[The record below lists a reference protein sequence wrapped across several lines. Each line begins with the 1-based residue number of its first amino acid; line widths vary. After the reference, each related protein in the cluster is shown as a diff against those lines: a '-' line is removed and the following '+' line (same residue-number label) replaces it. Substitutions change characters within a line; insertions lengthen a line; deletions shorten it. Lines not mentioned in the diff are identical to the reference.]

1 MRLECRSSRRVLVG
15 AGRLTPVFGS
25 GMTERFDFVIIGAGA
40 SGEAAASYARARGAT
55 VALVERDLFGGTCA
69 FWGCMPSKTLLH
81 AAEIRACGGDYS
93 WEKAS
98 ARRDY
103 MIVREGRDYPDDSG
117 HVKGYK
123 AAGTVPVRG
132 SAKIAG
138 PGTVVVRT
146 DAGARELEARDIV
159 IAVGSVAKVPKIEG
173 LAEAGFWTNKEGTSL
188 RELPKS
194 IAILGAGPSGTELA
208 QVYGRFGVRT
218 TLVSPRQVSP
228 TDHPRSSA
236 LLAKALR
243 ASGVD
248 VRENARA
255 QRVRPRA
262 GKDGDHVVDLAD
274 GSTVE
279 AAVIELNVGRTAAPA
294 LASLGL
300 EAIGIA
306 YDGGDILKVDDT
318 LRAADHVYAI
328 GDCIGP
334 ELSTHPGHYEGET
347 AVKIALG
354 DKVRADF
361 SATPR
366 AVYTDPETAAVGLL
380 VDQAKERGIDAFE
393 QTANLAT
400 SAKGYVSESEGHVS
414 IVIDRKNKILIG
426 AFIGGRAASQTIH
439 QAVLTMQLK
448 KPISVLAQTIHA
460 FPTVARVM
468 GGLFAKADLALR

>member
-1 MRLECRSSRRVLVG
+1 
-15 AGRLTPVFGS
+15 
-25 GMTERFDFVIIGAGA
+25 MTERFDFIVIGAGA

-81 AAEIRACGGDYS
+81 AAEIRACGGDYP

-132 SAKIAG
+132 TAKIAG
-138 PGTVVVRT
+138 QGKVVVRT
-146 DAGARELEARDIV
+146 DADARELDARDII
-159 IAVGSVAKVPKIEG
+159 IAVGSVGKVPKLEG
-173 LAEAGFWTNKEGTSL
+173 LADAGFWTNKEGTSL

-208 QVYGRFGVRT
+208 QVYARFGVRT
-218 TLVSPRQVSP
+218 TLVSPRQVNP

-262 GKDGDHVVDLAD
+262 GKGGEHVVELAD

-294 LASLGL
+294 LASVGL
-300 EAIGIA
+300 DAVGIA
-306 YDGGDILKVDDT
+306 YDGGDILKVDDAT

-328 GDCIGP
+328 GDCIGH
-334 ELSTHPGHYEGET
+334 ELSTHLGHYEGET

-354 DKVRADF
+354 DDVRADF
-361 SATPR
+361 SAVPR
-366 AVYTDPETAAVGLL
+366 AVYTEPETAAVGLL
-380 VDQAKERGIDAFE
+380 LEQAKERGIDAYE
-393 QTANLAT
+393 ETANLAT

-414 IVIDRKNKILIG
+414 VVIDRKNKVVVG
-426 AFIGGRAASQTIH
+426 AFIGGPAASEAIH
-439 QAVLTMQLK
+439 EAVLAIKLRT
-448 KPISVLAQTIHA
+448 PISLLSQTIHA
-460 FPTVARVM
+460 FPTVSRVM
-468 GGLFAKADLALR
+468 GGVFAKADLALR

>member
-1 MRLECRSSRRVLVG
+1 
-15 AGRLTPVFGS
+15 
-25 GMTERFDFVIIGAGA
+25 MTERFDFVVIGAGA
-40 SGEAAASYARARGAT
+40 SGEAAASHARARGAT

-81 AAEIRACGGDYS
+81 AAEIRACGGDYP

-103 MIVREGRDYPDDSG
+103 MIVREERDYPDDSG
-117 HVKGYK
+117 HIKGYK
-123 AAGTVPVRG
+123 AAGTVPIRG
-132 SAKIAG
+132 TAKITA
-138 PGTVVVRT
+138 PGRVSVRT
-146 DAGARELEARDIV
+146 DDGARELEAGDIV
-159 IAVGSVAKVPKIEG
+159 IAVGSVPKVPNLEG

-208 QVYGRFGVRT
+208 QVYARFGVRT
-218 TLVSPRQVSP
+218 TLVSPRQVNPS
-228 TDHPRSSA
+228 DHPRSSA

-262 GKDGDHVVDLAD
+262 GKDGQHVVELAD
-274 GSTVE
+274 GSAVE
-279 AAVIELNVGRTAAPA
+279 AAVVELNVGRTAAPA
-294 LASLGL
+294 LSSLGL
-300 EAIGIA
+300 EAVGIA
-306 YDGGDILKVDDT
+306 YDGGDILKVDET

-328 GDCIGP
+328 GDCIGR
-334 ELSTHPGHYEGET
+334 ELSTHLGHYEGEI

-354 DKVRADF
+354 DDVRADF

-380 VDQAKERGIDAFE
+380 VDQAEERGIDAFE
-393 QTANLAT
+393 VTSDLAT

-414 IVIDRKNKILIG
+414 IVIDRRNKILVG
-426 AFIGGRAASQTIH
+426 AFIGGPAASEAIGE
-439 QAVLTMQLK
+439 AVLAIKLK
-448 KPISVLAQTIHA
+448 TPISVLADTIHA
-460 FPTVARVM
+460 VPTVSRAM

>member
-1 MRLECRSSRRVLVG
+1 MS
-15 AGRLTPVFGS
+15 
-25 GMTERFDFVIIGAGA
+25 ERFDFVIIGAGA

-81 AAEIRACGGDYS
+81 AAAIRACGGDYS
-93 WEKAS
+93 WGKAS

-117 HVKGYK
+117 HIKGYK

-132 SAKIAG
+132 SAKIGA
-138 PGTVVVRT
+138 PGKVVVRT
-146 DAGARELEARDIV
+146 DDGARELEARDII
-159 IAVGSVAKVPKIEG
+159 IAVGSIGKVPKLEG

-188 RELPKS
+188 RDLPKS

-208 QVYGRFGVRT
+208 QVYARFGVRT
-218 TLVSPRQVSP
+218 TLVSPRQVNPS
-228 TDHPRSSA
+228 DHPRSSA

-255 QRVRPRA
+255 QRIRPRA
-262 GKDGDHVVDLAD
+262 GKGGEHVVELAD
-274 GSTVE
+274 GSTIE

-294 LASLGL
+294 LSSLGL
-300 EAIGIA
+300 DAAGIS
-306 YDGGDILKVDDT
+306 YDGGDYLKVDDT

-328 GDCIGP
+328 GDCVGH
-334 ELSTHPGHYEGET
+334 ELSTHLGHYEGET

-354 DKVRADF
+354 DSIRADF

-380 VDQAKERGIDAFE
+380 LDQAKERGIDAYE
-393 QTANLAT
+393 ETADLAT

-414 IVIDRKNKILIG
+414 VVIDRKNKVVVG
-426 AFIGGRAASQTIH
+426 AFIGGPAASEAIH
-439 QAVLTMQLK
+439 EAVLAVKLRT
-448 KPISVLAQTIHA
+448 PIAVLADTIHA
-460 FPTVARVM
+460 FPTVSRVM
-468 GGLFAKADLALR
+468 GGIFAKADLALR

>member
-1 MRLECRSSRRVLVG
+1 MS
-15 AGRLTPVFGS
+15 
-25 GMTERFDFVIIGAGA
+25 ERFDFVVIGAGV

-81 AAEIRACGGDYS
+81 AAEVRAHGGEYP
-93 WEKAS
+93 WERAS

-117 HVKGYK
+117 HIRDYK
-123 AAGTVPVRG
+123 AAGIVPVRG
-132 SAKIAG
+132 TAKLAG
-138 PGTVVVRT
+138 PGNVVVRT
-146 DAGARELEARDIV
+146 EGQPRELEARDIV
-159 IAVGSVAKVPKIEG
+159 IAVGSIGKVPKLDG

-188 RELPKS
+188 RELPRS

-208 QVYGRFGVRT
+208 QVYARFGVRT
-218 TLVSPRQVSP
+218 TLVSPRQVNP

-243 ASGVD
+243 ADGVD

-255 QRVRPRA
+255 QRIRPRA
-262 GKDGDHVVDLAD
+262 GKGGEHVVELAD

-294 LASLGL
+294 LSSLGL
-300 EAIGIA
+300 DAVGIA
-306 YDGGDILKVDDT
+306 YDGRDFLKVDDDT

-328 GDCIGP
+328 GDCIGH
-334 ELSTHPGHYEGET
+334 ELSTHLGHYEGET
-347 AVKIALG
+347 AVKVALG
-354 DKVRADF
+354 DDVRADF

-366 AVYTDPETAAVGLL
+366 AVYTDPETAGVGLL
-380 VDQAKERGIDAFE
+380 LDQAKARGIDAFE
-393 QTANLAT
+393 ETADLAT

-414 IVIDRKNKILIG
+414 IVIDRKNKIVVG
-426 AFIGGRAASQTIH
+426 AFIGGLAASEAIH
-439 QAVLTMQLK
+439 EAVLAVKLK
-448 KPISVLAQTIHA
+448 TPISLLAQTIHA
-460 FPTVARVM
+460 FPTVTRAM

>member
-1 MRLECRSSRRVLVG
+1 LS
-15 AGRLTPVFGS
+15 
-25 GMTERFDFVIIGAGA
+25 ERFDFVVIGAGA

-81 AAEIRACGGDYS
+81 AAEIRACGGDYP

-138 PGTVVVRT
+138 PGKVVVRT
-146 DAGARELEARDIV
+146 DDGARELEARDIV
-159 IAVGSVAKVPKIEG
+159 IAVGSIGKVPNLEG
-173 LAEAGFWTNKEGTSL
+173 LAEAGFWTNREGTSL

-208 QVYGRFGVRT
+208 QVYARFGVRT
-218 TLVSPRQVSP
+218 TLVSPRQVNP

-262 GKDGDHVVDLAD
+262 GKGGEHVVELAD

-294 LASLGL
+294 LSSLGL
-300 EAIGIA
+300 EAVGIA
-306 YDGGDILKVDDT
+306 YDGGDILKVDDGT
-318 LRAADHVYAI
+318 LRAADHVYGI
-328 GDCIGP
+328 GDCVGH
-334 ELSTHPGHYEGET
+334 ELSTHLGHYEGET

-354 DKVRADF
+354 DNIRADF

-380 VDQAKERGIDAFE
+380 LDQAKERGLE
-393 QTANLAT
+393 VYEETANIAT

-414 IVIDRKNKILIG
+414 VVIDRKNKIVVG
-426 AFIGGRAASQTIH
+426 AFIGGPAASEAIH
-439 QAVLTMQLK
+439 EAVLAIKLK
-448 KPISVLAQTIHA
+448 TPIAVLAETIHA

-468 GGLFAKADLALR
+468 GGLFAKAALALR

>member
-1 MRLECRSSRRVLVG
+1 MS
-15 AGRLTPVFGS
+15 
-25 GMTERFDFVIIGAGA
+25 ERFDFVIIGAGA

-81 AAEIRACGGDYS
+81 AAEIRACGGDYP

-117 HVKGYK
+117 HIKGYK

-138 PGTVVVRT
+138 PGKVVVRT
-146 DAGARELEARDIV
+146 DDGARELEARDIV

-218 TLVSPRQVSP
+218 TLVSPRQVNPS
-228 TDHPRSSA
+228 DHPRSSA
-236 LLAKALR
+236 LLTKALR
-243 ASGVD
+243 SSGVD

-255 QRVRPRA
+255 ERVRPRA
-262 GKDGDHVVDLAD
+262 GKGGDHIIELAD

-279 AAVIELNVGRTAAPA
+279 AAIIELNVGRTAAPA
-294 LASLGL
+294 LSTLGL
-300 EAIGIA
+300 DAVGIA

-318 LRAADHVYAI
+318 TLRAADHVYAI
-328 GDCIGP
+328 GDCVGH
-334 ELSTHPGHYEGET
+334 ELSTHLGHYEGET

-354 DKVRADF
+354 DNIRADF

-380 VDQAKERGIDAFE
+380 LDQAKERGIDAFE
-393 QTANLAT
+393 ETANLAT

-414 IVIDRKNKILIG
+414 IVIDRKNKIVVG
-426 AFIGGRAASQTIH
+426 AFIGGPAASEAIH
-439 QAVLTMQLK
+439 EAVLAIKLRT
-448 KPISVLAQTIHA
+448 PIALLAQTIHA
-460 FPTVARVM
+460 FPTVSRAM
-468 GGLFAKADLALR
+468 GGLFVKADLALR

>member
-1 MRLECRSSRRVLVG
+1 MS
-15 AGRLTPVFGS
+15 
-25 GMTERFDFVIIGAGA
+25 ERFDFVVIGAGA
-40 SGEAAASYARARGAT
+40 SGEAAAGYARARGAT

-81 AAEIRACGGDYS
+81 AAEIRAYGGDYS

-117 HVKGYK
+117 HIKSYK
-123 AAGTVPVRG
+123 RAGIVPVRG
-132 SAKIAG
+132 TAKMTGPRAIAVSTEDG
-138 PGTVVVRT
+138 P
-146 DAGARELEARDIV
+146 RELEAGDV
-159 IAVGSVAKVPKIEG
+159 VVAVGSIGKVPKLEG

-188 RELPKS
+188 RELPES

-208 QVYGRFGVRT
+208 QVYARFGVRT
-218 TLVSPRQVSP
+218 TLVSPRQVNP

-255 QRVRPRA
+255 QRIRPPG
-262 GKDGDHVVDLAD
+262 GKGGDHVVELAD
-274 GSTVE
+274 GSSVE

-294 LASLGL
+294 LASLDL
-300 EAIGIA
+300 NAAGIA

-318 LRAADHVYAI
+318 LRATDHVYAI
-328 GDCIGP
+328 GDCIGR
-334 ELSTHPGHYEGET
+334 ELSTHLGHYEGET

-354 DKVRADF
+354 DDVRADF
-361 SATPR
+361 SAVPR
-366 AVYTDPETAAVGLL
+366 AVYTQPETAAVGLL
-380 VDQAKERGIDAFE
+380 LEQAKERGIDAYE
-393 QTANLAT
+393 ETANLAT
-400 SAKGYVSESEGHVS
+400 SSKGYVSESEGHVS
-414 IVIDRKNKILIG
+414 IVIDRANKVLVG
-426 AFIGGRAASQTIH
+426 AFIGGPAASEAIH
-439 QAVLTMQLK
+439 EAVLAIKLRTPIQL
-448 KPISVLAQTIHA
+448 LAQTIHA
-460 FPTVARVM
+460 FPTVSRAM

>member
-1 MRLECRSSRRVLVG
+1 MS
-15 AGRLTPVFGS
+15 
-25 GMTERFDFVIIGAGA
+25 ERFDFVIIGAGA
-40 SGEAAASYARARGAT
+40 SGEAAASHARARGAT

-81 AAEIRACGGDYS
+81 AAEIRACGGDYP
-93 WEKAS
+93 WERAS

-117 HVKGYK
+117 HIKGYK

-138 PGTVVVRT
+138 PGRVVVRT
-146 DAGARELEARDIV
+146 DNAVRELEARDLI
-159 IAVGSVAKVPKIEG
+159 IAVGSIGKVPKLDG

-188 RELPKS
+188 RELPRS
-194 IAILGAGPSGTELA
+194 IVILGAGPSGTELA
-208 QVYGRFGVRT
+208 QVYARFGVRT
-218 TLVSPRQVSP
+218 TLVSPRQVNP

-236 LLAKALR
+236 LLAKTLR
-243 ASGVD
+243 ADGVD

-255 QRVRPRA
+255 QRIRPRA
-262 GKDGDHVVDLAD
+262 GKGGEHVVELAD

-279 AAVIELNVGRTAAPA
+279 AAVIELNVGRSAAPA

-300 EAIGIA
+300 EAAGIA
-306 YDGGDILKVDDT
+306 YDGGDFLKVDDT
-318 LRAADHVYAI
+318 LRAAEHVYGI
-328 GDCIGP
+328 GDCVGH
-334 ELSTHPGHYEGET
+334 ELSTHLGHYEGET

-354 DKVRADF
+354 DAIRADF

-366 AVYTDPETAAVGLL
+366 AVYTDPETAGVGLL
-380 VDQAKERGIDAFE
+380 LAQATARGIDAYE
-393 QTANLAT
+393 ETANIAT

-414 IVIDRKNKILIG
+414 IVIDRKNKIVVG
-426 AFIGGRAASQTIH
+426 AFIGGLAASEAIH
-439 QAVLTMQLK
+439 EAVLAVKLK
-448 KPISVLAQTIHA
+448 TPISLLAQTIHA
-460 FPTVARVM
+460 FPTVTRAM

>member
-1 MRLECRSSRRVLVG
+1 MS
-15 AGRLTPVFGS
+15 
-25 GMTERFDFVIIGAGA
+25 ERFDFVIIGAGA
-40 SGEAAASYARARGAT
+40 SGEAAASHARARGAT

-81 AAEIRACGGDYS
+81 AAEIRACGGDYP
-93 WEKAS
+93 WERAS

-117 HVKGYK
+117 HIKGYK

-138 PGTVVVRT
+138 PGRVVVRT
-146 DAGARELEARDIV
+146 DNAVRELEARDLI
-159 IAVGSVAKVPKIEG
+159 IAVGSIGKVPKLDG

-188 RELPKS
+188 RELPRS
-194 IAILGAGPSGTELA
+194 IVILGAGPSGTELA
-208 QVYGRFGVRT
+208 QVYARFGVRT
-218 TLVSPRQVSP
+218 TLVSPRQVNP

-236 LLAKALR
+236 LLAKTLR
-243 ASGVD
+243 ADGVD

-255 QRVRPRA
+255 QRIRPRA
-262 GKDGDHVVDLAD
+262 GKGGEHVVELAD

-300 EAIGIA
+300 DAVGIA
-306 YDGGDILKVDDT
+306 YDGGDFLKVDDT
-318 LRAADHVYAI
+318 LRAAEHVYGI
-328 GDCIGP
+328 GDCVGH
-334 ELSTHPGHYEGET
+334 ELSTHLGHYEGET

-354 DKVRADF
+354 DNVRADF

-366 AVYTDPETAAVGLL
+366 AVYTDPETAGVGLL
-380 VDQAKERGIDAFE
+380 LEQATARGIDAYE
-393 QTANLAT
+393 ETANLAT

-414 IVIDRKNKILIG
+414 IVIDRKNKIVVG
-426 AFIGGRAASQTIH
+426 AFIGGLAASEAIH
-439 QAVLTMQLK
+439 EAVLAVKLK
-448 KPISVLAQTIHA
+448 TPISLLAQTIHA
-460 FPTVARVM
+460 FPTVTRAM

>member
-1 MRLECRSSRRVLVG
+1 
-15 AGRLTPVFGS
+15 
-25 GMTERFDFVIIGAGA
+25 MTERFDFVVIGAGA

-81 AAEIRACGGDYS
+81 AAEIRACGGDYP

-117 HVKGYK
+117 HIKGYK

-138 PGTVVVRT
+138 PGRVIVRT
-146 DAGARELEARDIV
+146 DNAVRELEARDLI
-159 IAVGSVAKVPKIEG
+159 IAVGSIGKVPKLDG

-188 RELPKS
+188 RDLPRS
-194 IAILGAGPSGTELA
+194 IVILGAGPSGTELA
-208 QVYGRFGVRT
+208 QVYARFGVRT
-218 TLVSPRQVSP
+218 TLVSPRQVNP

-255 QRVRPRA
+255 QRIRPRA
-262 GKDGDHVVDLAD
+262 GKSAEHVIELAD

-300 EAIGIA
+300 DAAGIA

-328 GDCIGP
+328 GDCIGH
-334 ELSTHPGHYEGET
+334 ELSTHLGHYEGET
-347 AVKIALG
+347 AVKIAFG

-380 VDQAKERGIDAFE
+380 LEQAKDRGIDAYE
-393 QTANLAT
+393 ETANLAT

-414 IVIDRKNKILIG
+414 IVIDRTKKIVVG
-426 AFIGGRAASQTIH
+426 AFLGGPQAPERDPTRA
-439 QAVLTMQLK
+439 
-448 KPISVLAQTIHA
+448 
-460 FPTVARVM
+460 
-468 GGLFAKADLALR
+468 

>member
-1 MRLECRSSRRVLVG
+1 LS
-15 AGRLTPVFGS
+15 
-25 GMTERFDFVIIGAGA
+25 ERFDFVVIGAGA

-81 AAEIRACGGDYS
+81 AAEIRACGGDYP

-138 PGTVVVRT
+138 PGKVVVRT
-146 DAGARELEARDIV
+146 DDGARELEARDIV
-159 IAVGSVAKVPKIEG
+159 IAVGSIGKVPKLEG
-173 LAEAGFWTNKEGTSL
+173 LAEAGFWTNREGTSL

-208 QVYGRFGVRT
+208 QVYARFGVRT
-218 TLVSPRQVSP
+218 TLVSPRQVNP

-262 GKDGDHVVDLAD
+262 GKGGEHVVELAD

-294 LASLGL
+294 LSSLGL
-300 EAIGIA
+300 EAVGIV
-306 YDGGDILKVDDT
+306 YDGGDILKVDDST
-318 LRAADHVYAI
+318 LRAADHIYGI
-328 GDCIGP
+328 GDCVGH
-334 ELSTHPGHYEGET
+334 ELSTHLGHYEGET

-354 DKVRADF
+354 DNIRADF

-380 VDQAKERGIDAFE
+380 LDQAKERGLEAYE
-393 QTANLAT
+393 ETANIAT

-414 IVIDRKNKILIG
+414 VVIDRKNKIVVG
-426 AFIGGRAASQTIH
+426 AFIGGPAASEAIH
-439 QAVLTMQLK
+439 EAVLAIKLK
-448 KPISVLAQTIHA
+448 TPIAVLAETIHA

-468 GGLFAKADLALR
+468 GGLFAKAALALR

>member
-1 MRLECRSSRRVLVG
+1 VS
-15 AGRLTPVFGS
+15 
-25 GMTERFDFVIIGAGA
+25 ERFDFVVIGAGA

-55 VALVERDLFGGTCA
+55 IALVERDLFGGTCA

-81 AAEIRACGGDYS
+81 AAEIRACGGDYP

-132 SAKIAG
+132 TAKLAG
-138 PGTVVVRT
+138 SGKVVVRT
-146 DAGARELEARDIV
+146 DGDARELEARDIV
-159 IAVGSVAKVPKIEG
+159 IAVGSVAKVPKLEG

-194 IAILGAGPSGTELA
+194 IAVLGAGPSGTELA
-208 QVYGRFGVRT
+208 QVYARFGVRT
-218 TLVSPRQVSP
+218 TLVSPRQVNP

-262 GKDGDHVVDLAD
+262 GKSGEHVVELAD

-279 AAVIELNVGRTAAPA
+279 AAVIELNVGRSASPA

-300 EAIGIA
+300 DAVGVA
-306 YDGGDILKVDDT
+306 YDGGDVLKVDDT
-318 LRAADHVYAI
+318 LRVADHVYAV
-328 GDCIGP
+328 GDCIGH
-334 ELSTHPGHYEGET
+334 ELSTHLGHYEGET

-354 DKVRADF
+354 DNVRADF
-361 SATPR
+361 SAVPR

-380 VDQAKERGIDAFE
+380 LEQAKERGIDAYE
-393 QTANLAT
+393 ETANIAT
-400 SAKGYVSESEGHVS
+400 SAKGYVSESAGHVS
-414 IVIDRKNKILIG
+414 IVIDRKNKVVVG
-426 AFIGGRAASQTIH
+426 AFIGGPAASEAIGE
-439 QAVLTMQLK
+439 AVLAIKLK
-448 KPISVLAQTIHA
+448 TPIALLAQTIHA
-460 FPTVARVM
+460 FPTVSRVM
-468 GGLFAKADLALR
+468 GGLFAKAELALR

>member
-1 MRLECRSSRRVLVG
+1 MS
-15 AGRLTPVFGS
+15 
-25 GMTERFDFVIIGAGA
+25 ERFDFVVIGAGA

-81 AAEIRACGGDYS
+81 AAEIRACGGDYP

-117 HVKGYK
+117 HIKGYK

-138 PGTVVVRT
+138 PGKVLVRT
-146 DAGARELEARDIV
+146 DDGARELEARDIV

-208 QVYGRFGVRT
+208 QVYARFGVHT
-218 TLVSPRQVSP
+218 TLVSPRQVNP

-262 GKDGDHVVDLAD
+262 GKGGEHVVELAD
-274 GSTVE
+274 GTTVE

-294 LASLGL
+294 LSSLGL
-300 EAIGIA
+300 DAVGIA

-328 GDCIGP
+328 GDCVGR
-334 ELSTHPGHYEGET
+334 ELSTHLGHYEGET

-354 DKVRADF
+354 DNVRADF

-380 VDQAKERGIDAFE
+380 LDQAKERGIDAIE
-393 QTANLAT
+393 ETANLAT

-414 IVIDRKNKILIG
+414 IVIDRKNKVVVG
-426 AFIGGRAASQTIH
+426 AFIGGPAASEAIH
-439 QAVLTMQLK
+439 EAVLAIKLK
-448 KPISVLAQTIHA
+448 TPISVLADTIHA
-460 FPTVARVM
+460 FPTVSRVM

>member
-1 MRLECRSSRRVLVG
+1 VS
-15 AGRLTPVFGS
+15 
-25 GMTERFDFVIIGAGA
+25 ERFDFVIIGAGA

-81 AAEIRACGGDYS
+81 AAEIRACGGDYP

-117 HVKGYK
+117 HIKGYK
-123 AAGTVPVRG
+123 AAGTVPIRG

-138 PGTVVVRT
+138 PGNVIVRT
-146 DAGARELEARDIV
+146 DDGARELEARDIV
-159 IAVGSVAKVPKIEG
+159 IAVGSVAKVPNITG
-173 LAEAGFWTNKEGTSL
+173 LAEAGFWTNKEGTGL

-208 QVYGRFGVRT
+208 QVYARFGVRT
-218 TLVSPRQVSP
+218 TLVSPRQVNP

-243 ASGVD
+243 SSGVD

-255 QRVRPRA
+255 ERVRPNA
-262 GKDGDHVVDLAD
+262 GKGGDHIVELAD

-279 AAVIELNVGRTAAPA
+279 AAIIELNVGRTAAPA
-294 LASLGL
+294 LSTLGL
-300 EAIGIA
+300 DAIGFA

-318 LRAADHVYAI
+318 LRVADHVYAI
-328 GDCIGP
+328 GDCVGR
-334 ELSTHPGHYEGET
+334 ELSTHLGHYEGET

-354 DKVRADF
+354 DNIRADF

-380 VDQAKERGIDAFE
+380 VDQAKERGIDAYE
-393 QTANLAT
+393 ETANLAT
-400 SAKGYVSESEGHVS
+400 SAKGYVSESAGHVS
-414 IVIDRKNKILIG
+414 IVIDRRNKVVVG
-426 AFIGGRAASQTIH
+426 AFIGGPAASEAIH
-439 QAVLTMQLK
+439 EAVLAIKLK
-448 KPISVLAQTIHA
+448 TPITVLADTIHA
-460 FPTVARVM
+460 FPTVSRVM
-468 GGLFAKADLALR
+468 GGIFAKADLALR

>member
-1 MRLECRSSRRVLVG
+1 MS
-15 AGRLTPVFGS
+15 
-25 GMTERFDFVIIGAGA
+25 ERFDFVVIGAGA

-81 AAEIRACGGDYS
+81 AAEIRACGGDYP

-138 PGTVVVRT
+138 PGKVVVRT
-146 DAGARELEARDIV
+146 DDGARELEARDIV
-159 IAVGSVAKVPKIEG
+159 IAVGSIGKVPNLEG
-173 LAEAGFWTNKEGTSL
+173 LAEAGFWTNREGTSL

-208 QVYGRFGVRT
+208 QVYARFGVRT
-218 TLVSPRQVSP
+218 TLVSPRQVNP

-262 GKDGDHVVDLAD
+262 GKGGEHVVELAD

-294 LASLGL
+294 LSSLGL
-300 EAIGIA
+300 EAVGIA
-306 YDGGDILKVDDT
+306 YDGGDILKVDDGT
-318 LRAADHVYAI
+318 LRAADHVYGI
-328 GDCIGP
+328 GDCVGH
-334 ELSTHPGHYEGET
+334 ELSTHLGHYEGET

-354 DKVRADF
+354 DNIRADF

-380 VDQAKERGIDAFE
+380 LDQAKERGLE
-393 QTANLAT
+393 VYEETANIAT

-414 IVIDRKNKILIG
+414 VVIDRKNKIVVG
-426 AFIGGRAASQTIH
+426 AFIGGPAASEAIH
-439 QAVLTMQLK
+439 EAVLAIKLK
-448 KPISVLAQTIHA
+448 TPIAILAETIHA

-468 GGLFAKADLALR
+468 GGLFAKAALALR

>member
-1 MRLECRSSRRVLVG
+1 MS
-15 AGRLTPVFGS
+15 
-25 GMTERFDFVIIGAGA
+25 ERFDFVIIGAGA

-81 AAEIRACGGDYS
+81 AAEIRACGGDYP

-117 HVKGYK
+117 HIKGYK
-123 AAGTVPVRG
+123 AVGTVPVRG
-132 SAKIAG
+132 TARIAG
-138 PGTVVVRT
+138 PGKVVVRA
-146 DAGARELEARDIV
+146 DDGARELEAHDIV
-159 IAVGSVAKVPKIEG
+159 IAVGSVSKVPKIEG

-218 TLVSPRQVSP
+218 TLVSPRQVNPS
-228 TDHPRSSA
+228 DHPRSSA

-243 ASGVD
+243 SSGVD

-255 QRVRPRA
+255 ERVRPRA
-262 GKDGDHVVDLAD
+262 GKGGDHIIELAD

-279 AAVIELNVGRTAAPA
+279 AATIELNVGRTAAPA
-294 LASLGL
+294 LSTLGL
-300 EAIGIA
+300 DAVGIA
-306 YDGGDILKVDDT
+306 YDGGDILRVDDTT

-328 GDCIGP
+328 GDCVGH
-334 ELSTHPGHYEGET
+334 ELSTHLGHYEGET
-347 AVKIALG
+347 AVRIALG
-354 DKVRADF
+354 DNVRADF

-380 VDQAKERGIDAFE
+380 LDQAKERGIDAFE
-393 QTANLAT
+393 ETANLAT

-414 IVIDRKNKILIG
+414 IVIDRKNKIVVG
-426 AFIGGRAASQTIH
+426 AFIGGPAASEAIH
-439 QAVLTMQLK
+439 EAVLAIKLRT
-448 KPISVLAQTIHA
+448 PIALLAQTIHA
-460 FPTVARVM
+460 FPTVSRAM

>member
-1 MRLECRSSRRVLVG
+1 
-15 AGRLTPVFGS
+15 
-25 GMTERFDFVIIGAGA
+25 MTERFDFAIIGAGA

-55 VALVERDLFGGTCA
+55 VALIERDLFGGTCA

-81 AAEIRACGGDYS
+81 AAQIRALGGDYP

-117 HVKGYK
+117 HIKGYK
-123 AAGTVPVRG
+123 AAGTVPIRG
-132 SAKIAG
+132 NAKIVG
-138 PGTVVVRT
+138 PGRVFVRT
-146 DAGARELEARDIV
+146 DGDPREVEARDLI
-159 IAVGSVAKVPKIEG
+159 IAVGSVPKVPKIDG
-173 LAEAGFWTNKEGTSL
+173 LDDAGFWTNKEGTSL

-208 QVYGRFGVRT
+208 QVYARFGVRT
-218 TLVSPRQVSP
+218 TLVSPRQVNP

-236 LLAKALR
+236 LLAKTLR
-243 ASGVD
+243 ADGVD

-255 QRVRPRA
+255 EHIRA
-262 GKDGDHVVDLAD
+262 RGGRDGEHVVELAD

-300 EAIGIA
+300 DAAGVA

-328 GDCIGP
+328 GDCIGH
-334 ELSTHPGHYEGET
+334 ELSTHLGHYEGET

-380 VDQAKERGIDAFE
+380 LEQAKERGIDAFE
-393 QTANLAT
+393 ETADLGT
-400 SAKGYVSESEGHVS
+400 SAKGYVSESQGHVS
-414 IVIDRKNKILIG
+414 IVIDRKNKIVVG
-426 AFIGGRAASQTIH
+426 AFIGGPAASEAIH
-439 QAVLTMQLK
+439 EAVLAIKLHT
-448 KPISVLAQTIHA
+448 PIAVLADTIHA

-468 GGLFAKADLALR
+468 GGIFAKVDIALR